1 MEEKGN
7 VQKNEKKG
15 TSKLLIIGGAVLL
28 LIVLAAVFII
38 GFNMLSGGGSDEDK
52 TSIGPVFQTEEY
64 TVNLLDAGGR
74 RFLRTQFSVEV
85 DNKKVLTEIN
95 TKLPMFNHSVLRVLG
110 NLTLED
116 LELPGSKDKIGA
128 QLMGALNDILD
139 DGEVTNIFF
148 EVFVWQ

>member
-1 MEEKGN
+1 MDEKEN

-15 TSKLLIIGGAVLL
+15 TSKLLIIGGGILL
-28 LIVLAAVFII
+28 LIVLAAAIFIGI
-38 GFNMLSGGGSDEDK
+38 NMLSGGGEEGEK
-52 TSIGPVFQTEEY
+52 TTIGPVFQTEEY

-95 TKLPMFNHSVLRVLG
+95 TKLPMFNDSVLRVLG

-116 LELPGSKDKIGA
+116 LELPGAKDKIGA
-128 QLMGALNDILD
+128 QLTGALNDILD
-139 DGEVTNIFF
+139 DGDVTNIFF